1 MSICEINLG
10 LTKGQIVSANV
21 RNHPHCVSRDLQ
33 QLHNND
39 EAVLLLF
46 LMCLQPEVI
55 INHESCF
62 NIISSSRTKSIVI
75 ITALR

>member
-39 EAVLLLF
+39 EAVVLLF

-55 INHESCF
+55 INHV
-62 NIISSSRTKSIVI
+62 SILSVGQK
-75 ITALR
+75 AL

>member
-33 QLHNND
+33 QLYNND
-39 EAVLLLF
+39 EAVVLLF

-55 INHESCF
+55 INHV
-62 NIISSSRTKSIVI
+62 SILSVGQK
-75 ITALR
+75 AL

>member
-21 RNHPHCVSRDLQ
+21 RNHRHCVSRDLQ
-33 QLHNND
+33 QLYNND
-39 EAVLLLF
+39 EAVVLLF

-55 INHESCF
+55 INHV
-62 NIISSSRTKSIVI
+62 SILSVGQK
-75 ITALR
+75 AL